1 MVLRVAVGGI
11 MALHGWQKLVDMG
24 PAMFGQSMIADLGLP
39 APELLGWIVTLTE
52 LIGGVLL
59 VLGLLTR
66 ISAAVL
72 TVLLLGATILV
83 KPDLGVIAP
92 LGSMLPGAELD
103 LALIAGAL
111 GVVLLG
117 PGRPSIDYL
126 VGIEQAVPVLGA
138 PDRRSAERVTAA

>member
-1 MVLRVAVGGI
+1 VVLRVAVGGI

-72 TVLLLGATILV
+72 TVVLLGATILV

-117 PGRPSIDYL
+117 PGRPSIDHL
-126 VGIEQAVPVLGA
+126 VGIEQAVPVLEA
-138 PDRRSAERVTAA
+138 PTASLPSS